1 MKRNILITG
10 LLALALSVAS
20 INANDLDLRTNMLKL
35 NAELNEIQRGFIN
48 GDILQINA
56 SLDSL
61 EKDSQDLLNHK
72 EEMMKKL
79 PTDMKHKRHKVN
91 KSMKAAR
98 DIEYSINTIR
108 KALANKNGLSQK
120 KSRANAQEAYLNIVN
135 ACFVCH
141 NQVRDKKRLKMKK

>member
-1 MKRNILITG
+1 MKRNIIVTG
-10 LLALALSVAS
+10 LLALALSAVS
-20 INANDLDLRTNMLKL
+20 INANDLELRTNMLKL

-48 GDILQINA
+48 GDIVQINA
-56 SLDSL
+56 SLEAL

-72 EEMMKKL
+72 EKMMKKL
-79 PTDMKHKRHKVN
+79 PADMKNKRHKVN

-108 KALANKNGLSQK
+108 KALANKNGLSEK
-120 KSRANAQEAYLNIVN
+120 KSRANAQAAYLDIVN

-141 NQVRDKKRLKMKK
+141 NHVRDKKRLKMKK